1 MFTPAAALSLSESQ
15 KLALEA
21 LVRDGSTPQR
31 MALRGRIILLGLV
44 CPLTMYHRGCRFPG

>member
-15 KLALEA
+15 KLAIES

-31 MALRGRIILLGLV
+31 VALRGRIILLHNKA
-44 CPLTMYHRGCRFPG
+44 CPTMPLLSS